1 MSGETPASE
10 IIISAFFL
18 NLDDGHW
25 WEFKEVNTGKPA
37 RVECHTSGSTMTV
50 KITVGGE
57 VTEQVFE
64 AKEAP
69 DEQTGQLI
77 RQYTL
82 LESRIAA
89 QHLMIKWQGGLI
101 LPPKWTLGMA
111 VSATSQPG
119 ANPATGNPV
128 KLVATL
134 VRVGEFK
141 PPALPLY
148 GVEIKQTIQ
157 DVGLGPILGSVQMYF
172 AGSRGLVYATGQTFG
187 QFFILQQT
195 SWYGQH

>member
-1 MSGETPASE
+1 
-10 IIISAFFL
+10 
-18 NLDDGHW
+18 
-25 WEFKEVNTGKPA
+25 V
-37 RVECHTSGSTMTV
+37 TV

-57 VTEQVFE
+57 VTEQVLE
-64 AKEAP
+64 AKEAQ

-82 LESRIAA
+82 LESRIAT
-89 QHLMIKWQGGLI
+89 QHLIIKWQGGLI
-101 LPPKWTLGMA
+101 LPPKWTVVMA

-141 PPALPLY
+141 PPAPPLY
-148 GVEIKQTIQ
+148 GIEIKQTLQ
-157 DVGLGPILGSVQMYF
+157 DVGLGTILGGVQMYF
-172 AGSRGLVYATGQTFG
+172 AGSRGLVYAVGHTFG
-187 QFFILQQT
+187 PFFILQQT

>member
-1 MSGETPASE
+1 MSGEKPALE
-10 IIISAFFL
+10 IILPAFFL
-18 NLDDGHW
+18 NLEDGHW

-37 RVECHTSGSTMTV
+37 RVECHTSGSTVTM

-57 VTEQVFE
+57 VTEQVLE

-82 LESRIAA
+82 LESRIAT
-89 QHLMIKWQGGLI
+89 QHLIIKWQGGLI
-101 LPPKWTLGMA
+101 LPPKWTVGMA

-141 PPALPLY
+141 SPAPPLY
-148 GVEIKQTIQ
+148 GIEIKQTFQ
-157 DVGLGPILGSVQMYF
+157 DVGLGTMLGGVQMYF
-172 AGSRGLVYATGQTFG
+172 AGSRGLVYAAGHTFG
-187 QFFILQQT
+187 LFFIWQQT